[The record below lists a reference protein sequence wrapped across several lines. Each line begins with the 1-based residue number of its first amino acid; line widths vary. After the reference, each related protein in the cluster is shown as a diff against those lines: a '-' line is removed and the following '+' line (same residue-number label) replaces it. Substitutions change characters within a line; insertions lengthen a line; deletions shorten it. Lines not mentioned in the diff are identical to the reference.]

1 MWRGFPDHDLLKLAA
16 LDSDDLAVISAQM
29 QDAVLRVGAITQV
42 KSRQQFALV
51 ANRFAWDSGQRERRR
66 TGLHFDHVK
75 SVQKQGFKNVKPET
89 ILSLL
94 AISFCAVDGLSGHI
108 TLSFS
113 AGHLLRL
120 EVECV
125 DVTLAD
131 MGPAWSTEM
140 TPSHET

>member
-1 MWRGFPDHDLLKLAA
+1 MLRLTAQDVEDLN
-16 LDSDDLAVISAQM
+16 VISAQM
-29 QDAVLRVGAITQV
+29 QDAVLRFADLNFNS
-42 KSRQQFALV
+42 KRRRFALV
-51 ANRFAWDSGQRERRR
+51 ANRFAWDESETKTRRR

-75 SVQKQGFKNVKPET
+75 SVQKQGFKNVGPET

-94 AISFCAVDGLSGHI
+94 AISFGAVDELSGHI
-108 TLSFS
+108 TLAFS
-113 AGHLLRL
+113 AGHHLRL

>member
-1 MWRGFPDHDLLKLAA
+1 MLRLTAQDV
-16 LDSDDLAVISAQM
+16 DDLNVISAQM
-29 QDAVLRVGAITQV
+29 QDAVLKFADLNFNSKR
-42 KSRQQFALV
+42 RRFALV
-51 ANRFAWDSGQRERRR
+51 ANRFAWDDAKLKTRRR

-75 SVQKQGFKNVKPET
+75 SVQKQGFKNVRPET

-131 MGPAWSTEM
+131 MGPVWSTEM

>member
-1 MWRGFPDHDLLKLAA
+1 MLRLTAQDV
-16 LDSDDLAVISAQM
+16 DDLNVISAQM
-29 QDAVLRVGAITQV
+29 QDAVLRFADLNFNS
-42 KSRQQFALV
+42 KRRRFALV
-51 ANRFAWDSGQRERRR
+51 ANRFAWDEAETKTRRR

-75 SVQKQGFKNVKPET
+75 SVQKQGFKNVGPET

-94 AISFCAVDGLSGHI
+94 AISFGAVDELSGHI
-108 TLSFS
+108 TLAFS
-113 AGHLLRL
+113 AGHHLRL

-140 TPSHET
+140 TPSHDT

>member
-1 MWRGFPDHDLLKLAA
+1 MLRLTAQDA
-16 LDSDDLAVISAQM
+16 DDLSVISAQM
-29 QDAVLRVGAITQV
+29 QDAVLKFADLNFNSKR
-42 KSRQQFALV
+42 RRFALV
-51 ANRFAWDSGQRERRR
+51 ANRFAWDDAKLTTRRR

-75 SVQKQGFKNVKPET
+75 SVQKQGFKNVGPET

-94 AISFCAVDGLSGHI
+94 AISFRAVDELSGHI

-113 AGHLLRL
+113 AGHHLRL

-125 DVTLAD
+125 DATLAD

-140 TPSHET
+140 TPSHEH